1 MEESEL
7 AEEIVFDDPTSNFYS
22 NQVLHKSKTVKHSE
36 NEKVLKQQPTVTEE
50 TVENVFETNTGE
62 NVEKEDDESPNIS
75 KIEERVK
82 KKIKTEKVEDFKE
95 SVSVSN
101 TNTTNIETYLSSIGM
116 IKLHCIGDGNSFF
129 ILMLNLKKKIILR

>member
-1 MEESEL
+1 MAESEL

-50 TVENVFETNTGE
+50 IVEKVFETNTGE

-116 IKLHCIGDGNSFF
+116 MKLHCIGDGNFF
-129 ILMLNLKKKIILR
+129 SSYYC